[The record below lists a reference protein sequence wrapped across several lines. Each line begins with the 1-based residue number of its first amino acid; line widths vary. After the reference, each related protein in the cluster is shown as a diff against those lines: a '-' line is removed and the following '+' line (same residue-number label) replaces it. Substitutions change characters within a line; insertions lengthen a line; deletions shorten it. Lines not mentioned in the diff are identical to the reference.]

1 MSLSSSSTLVDALA
15 QYNDNLSWEGDVSK
29 ATLYLEA
36 IRWLLVNRPQTSSIQ
51 GRSLSYT
58 ALELEKAKV
67 QDYVETFGAAS
78 SSRSSFVRG
87 RMSL

>member
-1 MSLSSSSTLVDALA
+1 MALSSSSTLANALA
-15 QYNDNLSWEGDVSK
+15 QYNDNLSWEGDITA

-67 QDYVETFGAAS
+67 TEYVEKFGANVN
-78 SSRSSFVRG
+78 RSSFVRG
-87 RMSL
+87 KMRI